1 MNSGWK
7 NCFSN
12 WINVTNIY
20 GVIKPFYYVAKL
32 YGFAPFQLN
41 DQKISPQDS
50 ITNVADCIIILFSLS
65 GYSYVIYF
73 FWDSECN
80 DKFEHEHVIV
90 TVSRRILFLI
100 TNLVSIMCVVSNVL
114 FRKGLQKV
122 AYDFHRIDN
131 EVNLM

>member
-20 GVIKPFYYVAKL
+20 GAIKPFYYVAKL

-41 DQKISPQDS
+41 DQKMSPQDGV
-50 ITNVADCIIILFSLS
+50 TNVADCIIILLSLT
-65 GYSYVIYF
+65 GYFYVVYVWYDMESDDKYF
-73 FWDSECN
+73 
-80 DKFEHEHVIV
+80 HEHVIV
-90 TVSRRILFLI
+90 TISRGILFLI
-100 TNLVSIMCVVSNVL
+100 TNLMSIVCVVSNVL

-122 AYDFHRIDN
+122 AIDFNRIDN
-131 EVNLM
+131 EVK